1 MAVPNL
7 TVMSLALL
15 MQKGCVGYHR
25 GKCER
30 GSISETLLET
40 KVPNLLCDDGTL
52 FHVLIPFPLL
62 CLCIHLGYLA
72 HVYARLS
79 LNIYVKL
86 MKWLRSLNMPMSE

>member
-1 MAVPNL
+1 M
-7 TVMSLALL
+7 
-15 MQKGCVGYHR
+15 
-25 GKCER
+25 
-30 GSISETLLET
+30 SETLLDT
-40 KVPNLLCDDGTL
+40 KVHNLLHDVGKL
-52 FHVLIPFPLL
+52 LHILIPFSLL